1 MKILALAAA
10 LLWAAPAWAHK
21 PSDAQLRLT
30 LDGAAI
36 SGRLDL
42 AVRDLDGALGVD
54 DDGDGDVTWA
64 ELSTAAPRIAT
75 YVAHRLA
82 LDSDGAPCPLE
93 LGPGAVTELSDGAY
107 WAVPVSAR
115 CPRPP
120 RALGV
125 DYRLLFDS
133 DAMHRGL
140 VHVAGQTAILR
151 GGAPVAILLDAHAD
165 RAAQARSIAAFVRDG
180 VWHIWIGLD
189 HILFLTCLIL
199 PAVFQ
204 RRTQRWAAA
213 DSLRDVTREVF
224 EIVTAF
230 TLAHSI
236 TLVISAIGLVT
247 LPSRVVETAIALSV
261 VAAALNNLL
270 RTVDARWAVAFALGL
285 LHGFGFSSVLVDLG
299 LPSREL
305 ITALL
310 GFNLGVELGQ
320 AAIVAA
326 LVPVLYAIRGTRSYQ
341 VLLWG
346 GSACVTLIASV
357 WSYQRWLV

>member
-1 MKILALAAA
+1 MRLFVLAAIA
-10 LLWAAPAWAHK
+10 LWAAPAWAHK

-30 LDGAAI
+30 LDEATI
-36 SGRLDL
+36 SGRLDI
-42 AVRDLDGALGVD
+42 AVRDLDGALGLD
-54 DDGDGDVTWA
+54 EDGDGDVTWA
-64 ELSTAAPRIAT
+64 ELSTAAPRIAV
-75 YVAHRLA
+75 YIAHRLA
-82 LDSDGAPCPLE
+82 LGADGLPCPLE

-107 WAVPVSAR
+107 WAVPLSAR
-115 CPRPP
+115 CARSPRT
-120 RALGV
+120 LDI

-140 VHVAGQTAILR
+140 VHVAGETAILR
-151 GGAPVAILLDAHAD
+151 GAPVAILLDPSAD
-165 RAAQARSIAAFVRDG
+165 RAQARSIAAFVRDG
-180 VWHIWIGLD
+180 VWHIWIGID

-213 DSLRDVTREVF
+213 ESLRDVTREVF

-299 LPSREL
+299 LPSHEL
-305 ITALL
+305 IVTLL

-320 AAIVAA
+320 AAIVVA
-326 LVPVLYAIRGTRSYQ
+326 LVPVLYAIRATRGYQ
-341 VLLWG
+341 ILLWG
-346 GSACVTLIASV
+346 GSASVAVLASL
-357 WSYQRWLV
+357 WTYQRWAA